1 MMIHRAAFI
10 LNFLRAFDDILISFD
25 QFCICLR
32 YATIKRIKARG
43 YQCLQQRESL
53 G

>member
-1 MMIHRAAFI
+1 MIHQPAFI
-10 LNFLRAFDDILISFD
+10 FNGLREYNGILISFD
-25 QFCICLR
+25 QFCIAPR

>member
-1 MMIHRAAFI
+1 MMIHRTAFI
-10 LNFLRAFDDILISFD
+10 LNFLREYNDILISFD
-25 QFCICLR
+25 QFCIGPR
-32 YATIKRIKARG
+32 YATIRGIHVRG